1 MYLYPE
7 NAFTAKFN
15 GRVQMVAGAALYDYV
30 KGGRI
35 QDAIERLKYRNEKE
49 IGTELGRYFGLLLQG
64 QSAYCEAQ
72 LILPVPLHPRK
83 KAKRGYNQSAL
94 IASGLSESLHIKW
107 REDVLERTKFTDSQ
121 VQKNR
126 MERMRNM
133 ADAFQ
138 VKKQDLLKNTHV
150 LLVDDVLTTGATL
163 EACAL
168 QLYKICP
175 EIRISMLTIGIAKS

>member
-1 MYLYPE
+1 M
-7 NAFTAKFN
+7 
-15 GRVQMVAGAALYDYV
+15 
-30 KGGRI
+30 
-35 QDAIERLKYRNEKE
+35 
-49 IGTELGRYFGLLLQG
+49 
-64 QSAYCEAQ
+64 
-72 LILPVPLHPRK
+72 
-83 KAKRGYNQSAL
+83 
-94 IASGLSESLHIKW
+94 
-107 REDVLERTKFTDSQ
+107 ERTKFTDSQ

-138 VKKQDLLKNTHV
+138 VKKPDLLKNTHV